1 MTKGKILKQ
10 IREFC
15 LDCMGG
21 SSQEVLNCTTPK
33 CSLYDFRQGKD
44 PYPSRKRG
52 FGSKSIVQ
60 SIEKTE
66 SERPEGIE
74 EVKHGN
80 NQDQRR

>member
-1 MTKGKILKQ
+1 
-10 IREFC
+10 
-15 LDCMGG
+15 
-21 SSQEVLNCTTPK
+21 
-33 CSLYDFRQGKD
+33 
-44 PYPSRKRG
+44 
-52 FGSKSIVQ
+52 VQ